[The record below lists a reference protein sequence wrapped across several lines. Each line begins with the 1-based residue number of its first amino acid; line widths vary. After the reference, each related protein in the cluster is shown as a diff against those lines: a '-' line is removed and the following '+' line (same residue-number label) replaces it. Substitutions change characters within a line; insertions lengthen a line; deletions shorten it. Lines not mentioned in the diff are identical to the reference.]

1 MGHLVVNKC
10 SSFGLVHLT
19 ALGRPVRLKFLYL
32 SFSSNYVM
40 FACIVLM
47 LFHQKDLYV
56 LLPVLYSKCWIL
68 QIPHQDLQCCNSSSS
83 PSIPREETF
92 MTKNILQRR
101 NHGGKCWFI
110 QRLCLTLLHPR
121 PEPCPVF
128 HHHMQIDSLHPQL
141 APEEWG
147 MLEKPKIHIV
157 RAPCRP

>member
-1 MGHLVVNKC
+1 MGHLVVYKC

-47 LFHQKDLYV
+47 LFHQKDFYV
-56 LLPVLYSKCWIL
+56 LLPVLCSKCWIL

-92 MTKNILQRR
+92 MTKKHFTTEKSR
-101 NHGGKCWFI
+101 GKMLI
-110 QRLCLTLLHPR
+110 YPTIVSLTLLRPR

-141 APEEWG
+141 APEDWG
-147 MLEKPKIHIV
+147 NV
-157 RAPCRP
+157 RKKQKSI

>member
-1 MGHLVVNKC
+1 MGQLVVNKC

-19 ALGRPVRLKFLYL
+19 ALGTPVRLKFLYL

-92 MTKNILQRR
+92 LTKKTFTTEKSQGKMLIYPTIVSHITTSSARALSCISPSYANWFSSSPAGTWRLGNVRKTKNPYR
-101 NHGGKCWFI
+101 KS
-110 QRLCLTLLHPR
+110 TL
-121 PEPCPVF
+121 
-128 HHHMQIDSLHPQL
+128 
-141 APEEWG
+141 
-147 MLEKPKIHIV
+147 
-157 RAPCRP
+157 